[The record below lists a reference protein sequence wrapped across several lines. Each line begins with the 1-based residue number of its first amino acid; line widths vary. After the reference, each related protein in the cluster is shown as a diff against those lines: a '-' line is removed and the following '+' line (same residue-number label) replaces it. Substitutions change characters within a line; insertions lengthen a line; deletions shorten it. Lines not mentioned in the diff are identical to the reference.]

1 MALKCRTDIK
11 RAIVKKAIAP
21 HVSKNVQQTSFDT
34 LFIANEAFPSGK
46 TQVYKIAESIVNRA
60 NKDFQGNVAYRRE
73 MSNGQEVVFNPSQ
86 DLVTVYY
93 NEYLKGLTEAEAR
106 AIQRAD
112 AERAGI
118 EYDDNYLFDTDYN
131 YIREAQAPVTI
142 TPNDKVIFG
151 HPTIGKS
158 YLKDK
163 GSDAFISLDDD
174 YKTEINNAVNDIAKK
189 YNIDAYQVKDGGTQQ
204 WNIEYNIMMQK
215 MFDIAKQKALS
226 ENKTLFTSN
235 TNLLSSNLNSF
246 DKIINITE
254 QEFEKRIKE
263 RQSKGGA
270 KYDIKQWKSQLNAVI
285 SRAPANKVI
294 LTNKYLSDLLPTESK
309 STSAA
314 YFQNSLYDLYDMYE
328 DMANLELT
336 PEVIE
341 YLYSDSSKRMR
352 IDKFAQAAKDLVANL
367 RGMNYTNDEILEKI
381 KCL

>member
-73 MSNGQEVVFNPSQ
+73 ILNGQEVVFNPSQ

-93 NEYLKGLTEAEAR
+93 NEYLKGVTEAEAR

-118 EYDDNYLFDTDYN
+118 EYDDNYLFDN
-131 YIREAQAPVTI
+131 PE
-142 TPNDKVIFG
+142 
-151 HPTIGKS
+151 
-158 YLKDK
+158 
-163 GSDAFISLDDD
+163 
-174 YKTEINNAVNDIAKK
+174 
-189 YNIDAYQVKDGGTQQ
+189 
-204 WNIEYNIMMQK
+204 
-215 MFDIAKQKALS
+215 S
-226 ENKTLFTSN
+226 EN
-235 TNLLSSNLNSF
+235 
-246 DKIINITE
+246 
-254 QEFEKRIKE
+254 
-263 RQSKGGA
+263 
-270 KYDIKQWKSQLNAVI
+270 
-285 SRAPANKVI
+285 P
-294 LTNKYLSDLLPTESK
+294 
-309 STSAA
+309 
-314 YFQNSLYDLYDMYE
+314 LYDMYE

>member
-46 TQVYKIAESIVNRA
+46 SQVYKVAESIVNRA

-86 DLVTVYY
+86 ELVTIYY
-93 NEYLKGLTEAEAR
+93 NEYLKALTEEEAR

-118 EYDDNYLFDTDYN
+118 EYDDDYLFDD
-131 YIREAQAPVTI
+131 P
-142 TPNDKVIFG
+142 G
-151 HPTIGKS
+151 
-158 YLKDK
+158 
-163 GSDAFISLDDD
+163 
-174 YKTEINNAVNDIAKK
+174 
-189 YNIDAYQVKDGGTQQ
+189 
-204 WNIEYNIMMQK
+204 
-215 MFDIAKQKALS
+215 S
-226 ENKTLFTSN
+226 EN
-235 TNLLSSNLNSF
+235 
-246 DKIINITE
+246 I
-254 QEFEKRIKE
+254 
-263 RQSKGGA
+263 
-270 KYDIKQWKSQLNAVI
+270 
-285 SRAPANKVI
+285 
-294 LTNKYLSDLLPTESK
+294 
-309 STSAA
+309 
-314 YFQNSLYDLYDMYE
+314 LYDMYE

-336 PEVIE
+336 PAVIE

-352 IDKFAQAAKDLVANL
+352 IGQFAQAAKDLVANM